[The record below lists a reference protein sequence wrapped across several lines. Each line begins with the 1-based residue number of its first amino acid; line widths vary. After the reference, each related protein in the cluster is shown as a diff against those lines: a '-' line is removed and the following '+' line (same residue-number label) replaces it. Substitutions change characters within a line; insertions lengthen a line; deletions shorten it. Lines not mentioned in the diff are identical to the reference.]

1 MDFPLICA
9 IATPEGVG
17 GISIIRLSGK
27 GSREIA
33 KKIFQP
39 HRSFDWEQAKGFAL
53 HYGHIVY
60 NEKIYDEVLLALMK
74 ENQSYTKEDM
84 AEIQCHGGFL
94 AAKRILE
101 LLISLGVQLAQPGE
115 FTKRAFLNGRIDLS
129 QAEAVIETIHAMDD
143 KDLDFSL
150 MRLKGDKGR
159 SFLKIRDDLVALIAE
174 TEAVIDFPEDGLD
187 DTVAE
192 TIYRR
197 VNAMIVAIDK
207 EIAKAEEGKVYR
219 HGISTALAGKTNV
232 GKSSLMNALLREERA
247 IVTEIPGT
255 TRDVIEDMV
264 VLKGIPLR
272 LMDTA
277 GIRET
282 EDPVEKIGVD
292 KSRASLKK
300 ADLILFVTD
309 HNGDFDK
316 EESLILE
323 ACENKKVIV
332 VCNKDDIVDYDCE
345 AMETAAKPH
354 PVVFLSAKEN
364 RNLDALGE
372 KIRKLFISGVI
383 APDNSEWV
391 GNLRHKE
398 AFLRAKQHL
407 TEVLKAQEMK
417 MPLDFQV
424 IDLRGALEALGEI
437 NGESISM
444 EVLDRI
450 FSEFCIGK

>member
-9 IATPEGVG
+9 VATPEGVG
-17 GISIIRLSGK
+17 GISILRLSGK
-27 GSREIA
+27 GSRELVQ
-33 KKIFQP
+33 KIFRP
-39 HRSFDWEQAKGFAL
+39 HVPFNWDEVKGFSL
-53 HYGHIVY
+53 HYGHIVHE
-60 NEKIYDEVLLALMK
+60 EKIYDEVLLALMK
-74 ENQSYTKEDM
+74 ENRSYTKEEM
-84 AEIQCHGGFL
+84 AEIQCHGGYL
-94 AAKRILE
+94 AARRILE
-101 LLISLGVQLAQPGE
+101 LLISLGASLAQPGE

-129 QAEAVIETIHAMDD
+129 QAEAVIETIHAMDE
-143 KDLDFSL
+143 KDLDFSIT
-150 MRLKGDKGR
+150 RLKGDKGR
-159 SFLKIRDDLVALIAE
+159 SFLAVRDDLVALIAE
-174 TEAVIDFPEDGLD
+174 AEAVIDFPEDGLE

-192 TIYRR
+192 TIRRR
-197 VNAMIVAIDK
+197 VEKMMEAIEK
-207 EIAKAEEGKVYR
+207 EIAKADEGKVYR
-219 HGISTALAGKTNV
+219 QGVSTALAGRTNV

-255 TRDVIEDMV
+255 TRDVIEDTV
-264 VLKGIPLR
+264 ILSGIPLR

-292 KSRASLKK
+292 RSRESLKK

-309 HNGDFDK
+309 RNGGFD
-316 EESLILE
+316 EEEREILNSC
-323 ACENKKVIV
+323 AHKKVIV
-332 VCNKDDIVDYDCE
+332 VYNKEDAVAYDRE
-345 AMETAAKPH
+345 AMKKTAAPH
-354 PVVFLSAKEN
+354 PAVFLSAKEGEG
-364 RNLDALGE
+364 LDTLGE
-372 KIRKLFISGVI
+372 EVKKLFVTGAI
-383 APDNSEWV
+383 AADNSEWV

-398 AFLRAKQHL
+398 AFLRAKNHL
-407 TEVLKAQEMK
+407 TEVLKAQDMM

>member
-17 GISIIRLSGK
+17 GISILRLSGM
-27 GSREIA
+27 GSWELAKEI
-33 KKIFQP
+33 FRP
-39 HRSFDWEQAKGFAL
+39 HTPFNWDEAKGFSL

-60 NEKIYDEVLLALMK
+60 EEKEYDEVLLGLMK
-74 ENQSYTKEDM
+74 RDRSYTKEDM
-84 AEIQCHGGFL
+84 AEIQCHGGYL

-101 LLISLGVQLAQPGE
+101 LLIALGASLAQPGE

-129 QAEAVIETIHAMDD
+129 QAEAVIETIHAMDER
-143 KDLDFSL
+143 DLDFSL
-150 MRLKGDKGR
+150 TRLKGDQGR

-174 TEAVIDFPEDGLD
+174 AEAVIDFPEDGLE

-192 TIYRR
+192 TIRRR
-197 VNAMIVAIDK
+197 VEQMIAAVDR
-207 EIAKAEEGKVYR
+207 EIAKADEGKVYR
-219 HGISTALAGKTNV
+219 QGIATALAGKTNV
-232 GKSSLMNALLREERA
+232 GKSSLMNALLKEERA

-255 TRDVIEDMV
+255 TRDVIEDTV
-264 VLKGIPLR
+264 ILKGIPLR

-309 HNGDFDK
+309 KNGDFDD
-316 EESLILE
+316 EEKAIFA
-323 ACENKKVIV
+323 ACGEKKVIV
-332 VCNKDDIVDYDCE
+332 VCNKEDAVTYDKE
-345 AMETAAKPH
+345 AMQRAASPH
-354 PVVFLSAKEN
+354 PVVFLSAKES
-364 RNLDALGE
+364 RNLDVLGE
-372 KIRKLFISGVI
+372 EVQKLFVTGAI
-383 APDNSEWV
+383 APDNREWV

-398 AFLRAKQHL
+398 SFIRAKNHL
-407 TEVLKAQEMK
+407 LEVLKAQEMM

-424 IDLRGALEALGEI
+424 IDLRGALEAFGEI
-437 NGESISM
+437 NGENISM

>member
-9 IATPEGVG
+9 VATPEGVG

-27 GSREIA
+27 GSWA
-33 KKIFQP
+33 LVKSIFKP
-39 HRSFDWEQAKGFAL
+39 HTPFDWETTKGFSL

-60 NEKIYDEVLLALMK
+60 EDKVYDEVLLALMK
-74 ENQSYTKEDM
+74 EKRSYTKEDM

-94 AAKRILE
+94 SAKRILE
-101 LLISLGVQLAQPGE
+101 LLISLGVNLAQPGE
-115 FTKRAFLNGRIDLS
+115 FTKRAFFNGRIDLS
-129 QAEAVIETIHAMDD
+129 QAEAVIETIHAMDE

-150 MRLKGDKGR
+150 TRLKGDKGR

-192 TIYRR
+192 TIHQR
-197 VNAMIVAIDK
+197 VITMIEAIDR

-219 HGISTALAGKTNV
+219 QGIATALAGKTNV
-232 GKSSLMNALLREERA
+232 GKSSLMNALLSEERA

-255 TRDVIEDMV
+255 TRDVIEDTV
-264 VLKGIPLR
+264 ILKGIPLR

-282 EDPVEKIGVD
+282 DDPVEKIGVD

-309 HNGDFDK
+309 KNGVFDEEEK
-316 EESLILE
+316 EILA
-323 ACENKKVIV
+323 ACGSKKVIV
-332 VCNKDDIVDYDCE
+332 VCNKEDVVAYDKKIME
-345 AMETAAKPH
+345 ETAAPY
-354 PVVFLSAKEN
+354 PVVFISAKEN
-364 RNLDALGE
+364 SNLEGLGE
-372 KIRKLFISGVI
+372 EVRKLFVTGAI
-383 APDNSEWV
+383 AQDNSEWV

-398 AFLRAKQHL
+398 SFLRAKHHL
-407 TEVLKAQEMK
+407 TEVLKGQEMM

-424 IDLRGALEALGEI
+424 IDLRSALEALGEI
-437 NGESISM
+437 NGENISM